1 MKKILIILIVPIIFI
16 SCSDELNLAP
26 ISTPSA
32 ATFLNTAADVEVAVN
47 AAYDALQQQGLYG
60 ESINYLFEV
69 RSDNSDESSL
79 GGRGGIVSD
88 IDLFSVMSSNAIL
101 EATWE
106 HAYLGIQRCN
116 AVLSRIDDIDM
127 DASTKAIRKGE
138 VQFIRGLIYFNLV
151 RIFGDVPLVI
161 KETTDPFEAFG
172 EGRDSASTVYT
183 HIVTDLTAAA
193 NALPTS
199 QSVVGKATKGAA
211 YTLLGKVE
219 LTLGNYTEAISAL
232 GNVTGYS
239 LVPNYADIFGESNE
253 NNVESIFE
261 VQYVSGQGSSFSVNG
276 EGSGIGEGSVYSNL
290 FGPFGGGA
298 LVVNGSSNG
307 SNRPTQDLWDSYDPT
322 DLRRDVN
329 IGQFGVENVLYPKKL
344 VAPTAGPLD
353 SGINA
358 IVLRYADVLLMHAE
372 ALNEQSYVADGTAFD
387 LINQIRNRAGLADL
401 TSATITNQ
409 AEFRLAIENERR
421 WELAF
426 ENHRWPDLV
435 RTGRAVEVMNGHIT
449 NTGGVPVSVSVSA
462 NQLLYP
468 VPQSEIDTNPALLP
482 QNAGYN

>member
-1 MKKILIILIVPIIFI
+1 MKKIFIILILPFI
-16 SCSDELNLAP
+16 YVSCSNELDLAP

-32 ATFLNTAADVEVAVN
+32 AIFLNSDADVEVAVN

-60 ESINYLFEV
+60 ESLYYLFEV

-79 GGRGGIVSD
+79 GGRGGIISD
-88 IDLFSVMSSNAIL
+88 IDLFSVRSSNSLL
-101 EATWE
+101 EATWKD
-106 HAYLGIQRCN
+106 AYLGIQRCN
-116 AVLSRIDDIDM
+116 AVLNRIDNINM

-183 HIVTDLTAAA
+183 QIVTDLTAAA

-211 YTLLGKVE
+211 YALLGKVE
-219 LTLGNYTEAISAL
+219 LTLGNYSEAISAL
-232 GNVTGYS
+232 GNITGYS
-239 LVPNYADIFGESNE
+239 LVPNYEDIFGESNE

-329 IGQFGVENVLYPKKL
+329 IGVFGGVLYPKKL

-353 SGINA
+353 SDINS

-372 ALNEQSYVADGTAFD
+372 ALNEQGYVADGTAFK
-387 LINQIRNRAGLADL
+387 LINRVRNRAGLADL

-409 AEFRLAIENERR
+409 SEFKLAVEQERR

-435 RTGRAVEVMNGHIT
+435 RTGRAISVMTGHTT
-449 NTGGVPVSVSVSA
+449 NTGGIPVTLSISN

-482 QNAGYN
+482 QNPGYN

>member
-1 MKKILIILIVPIIFI
+1 MKKILIILIISFTYI

-32 ATFLNTAADVEVAVN
+32 ASFFANAADVEVAVN

-60 ESINYLFEV
+60 EGINYLFEV

-88 IDLFSVMSSNAIL
+88 MDLFSVRSSNAVL
-101 EATWE
+101 ETTWKDS
-106 HAYLGIQRCN
+106 YLGIQRCN
-116 AVLSRIDDIDM
+116 AVLNRIDGIADL
-127 DASTKAIRKGE
+127 DASTKTIRKGE

-151 RIFGDVPLVI
+151 RVFGDVPLVI
-161 KETTDPFEAFG
+161 TETTDPFEGFG
-172 EGRDSASTVYT
+172 NGRDASSAIYSQ
-183 HIVTDLTAAA
+183 IVSDLTAAA
-193 NALPTS
+193 SALPTS
-199 QSVVGKATKGAA
+199 QSVIGKATSGAA
-211 YTLLGKVE
+211 NTLLGKVQ
-219 LTLGNYTEAISAL
+219 LTLGNYAEAISAL

-239 LVPNYADIFGESNE
+239 LVSNYADIFGESNE

-261 VQYVSGQGSSFSVNG
+261 VQYVSGQGSSFVVNG
-276 EGSGIGEGSVYSNL
+276 EGSGIGEGSVLSNL
-290 FGPFGGGA
+290 FAPFGGGA

-307 SNRPTQDLWDSYDPT
+307 SNRPTMDLWNSYNPA

-329 IGQFGVENVLYPKKL
+329 IGQFGVDNVLYPKKL

-353 SGINA
+353 SGINV

-372 ALNEQSYVADGTAFD
+372 ALNEQGYVADGSAFD
-387 LINQIRNRAGLADL
+387 LVNQVRFRAGLTDL
-401 TSATITNQ
+401 TSATVTNQ

-435 RTGRAVEVMNGHIT
+435 RTGRAIDVMTGHTT
-449 NTGGVPVSVSVSA
+449 NTGGVPVVLSVSS

-482 QNAGYN
+482 QNAGY